1 MNPLQVEIV
10 DRIRRAGPLPFA
22 AFMQLALYDSRHG
35 YYAGGAQRTG
45 WRGHFLTSPEL
56 DPSFG
61 SLWARGFREVW
72 IEAGAPE
79 RFEVVEIGPG
89 EGGFARSVLDAV
101 DDEFRAALTYRLV
114 ERVAAAR
121 DRQRVM
127 LEGARVEWT
136 ESVTELPEIPVGCIF
151 ANEILD
157 NLPVHL
163 VEMSEDAV
171 MELCVGE
178 EGGELMFVARAPSN
192 PELADFLQRTG
203 MRMRAGERG
212 EVALA
217 AESLIA
223 HVTKRLGTGA
233 VFFVD
238 YGMTAE
244 ELSERGGSLV
254 AYSSAGADTEVLE
267 RPGAKD
273 ITAHANWTSV
283 MDALRRARLT
293 VTPPIAQRDV
303 LLALGARDLETSFK
317 AAYETATSEGRG
329 ADAVAAL
336 SRRQALGALLDPGGL
351 GGLQVVAG
359 TRGIAAPA
367 FLG

>member
-1 MNPLQVEIV
+1 
-10 DRIRRAGPLPFA
+10 
-22 AFMQLALYDSRHG
+22 MQLVLYDPRHG

-61 SLWARGFREVW
+61 ALWARGFRDVW
-72 IEAGAPE
+72 IESGAPE

-89 EGGFARSVLDAV
+89 EGSFARSVLDAV

-114 ERVAAAR
+114 ERVPAAR
-121 DRQRVM
+121 NRQRAR
-127 LEGARVEWT
+127 LEGERVEWT
-136 ESVTELPEIPVGCIF
+136 ESVTELPDIGVGCIF

-163 VEMSEDAV
+163 VEVSEDTV

-178 EGGELMFVARAPSN
+178 EAGQLIFVTRPPSN
-192 PELADFLQRTG
+192 PELADFLQRTE
-203 MRMRAGERG
+203 MTMRAGERG
-212 EVALA
+212 EVTLA
-217 AESLIA
+217 AESLVA
-223 HVTKRLGTGA
+223 HVSKRLDSGA

-238 YGMTAE
+238 YGLTAQ
-244 ELSERGGSLV
+244 ELSERGGTLV
-254 AYSSAGADTEVLE
+254 AYSSAGADTDVLE
-267 RPGAKD
+267 RPGEKD
-273 ITAHANWTSV
+273 ITAHANWTSI
-283 MDALRRARLT
+283 MDALRHERMT
-293 VTPPIAQRDV
+293 VTPPTAQRDV
-303 LLALGARDLETSFK
+303 LLALGAKDLEATFK
-317 AAYETATSEGRG
+317 DDYLRAISEGRG

-359 TRGIAAPA
+359 FKAIERLAY
-367 FLG
+367 L